1 MAVIAEMIPLDG
13 GPHYPIGQTLT
24 VVGRSEQCDIHIAH
38 SSVSSRHCVCTGSEG
53 FLAVR
58 DLISTNGTRVNGQ
71 KVTSAVLFSGD
82 RLTIG
87 NQEFRIHVLST

>member
-53 FLAVR
+53 FIAVDSGLTFLLTDIVQLDIYIGR
-58 DLISTNGTRVNGQ
+58 GLVGQTEDMFVGIGIS
-71 KVTSAVLFSGD
+71 F
-82 RLTIG
+82 RLP
-87 NQEFRIHVLST
+87 R